1 MTPEGEIK
9 AEILS
14 VFDVRRGFCGI
25 RLWRQQTG
33 KFRAAGGP
41 IRCGISG
48 MADLGGWKR
57 QGVMGSDGRVRL
69 VAQAIQI
76 EVKVPGE
83 DATEQQA
90 EWIRVALA
98 EGCLAG
104 VVHSLDEAL
113 QLLGLK
119 ASAAAPRVR
128 PRSPSSRGGMRR
140 RQGTRT

>member
-1 MTPEGEIK
+1 MTAEGCIK
-9 AEILS
+9 ADILAI
-14 VFDVRRGFCGI
+14 FDARHGFDGI
-25 RLWRQQTG
+25 RLWRQQSG
-33 KFRAAGGP
+33 VFRGAGGSV
-41 IRCGISG
+41 RAGIPG

-57 QGVMGSDGRVRL
+57 QRLMDSDGRVRL

-83 DATEQQA
+83 HATEQQA

-104 VVHSLDEAL
+104 VVHSLDEAS

-119 ASAAAPRVR
+119 AIAAAPRVPLR
-128 PRSPSSRGGMRR
+128 LPSSRGGTRQ